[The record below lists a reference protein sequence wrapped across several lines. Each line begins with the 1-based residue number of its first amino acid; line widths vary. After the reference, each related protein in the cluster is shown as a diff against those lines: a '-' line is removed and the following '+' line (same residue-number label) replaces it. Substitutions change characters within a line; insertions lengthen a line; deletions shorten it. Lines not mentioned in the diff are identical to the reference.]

1 MRQAYLKDWKEKD
14 VIYGLI
20 QASKMNTAIALLL
33 CRQSKKNQE
42 SLLKLSLWKSN

>member
-20 QASKMNTAIALLL
+20 QPSKMNTAIALLL
-33 CRQSKKNQE
+33 CGQSKKPKGPIKAVSVE
-42 SLLKLSLWKSN
+42 I

>member
-20 QASKMNTAIALLL
+20 QPSKMNTAIVLLL
-33 CRQSKKNQE
+33 CRQSKETKRAY
-42 SLLKLSLWKSN
+42 